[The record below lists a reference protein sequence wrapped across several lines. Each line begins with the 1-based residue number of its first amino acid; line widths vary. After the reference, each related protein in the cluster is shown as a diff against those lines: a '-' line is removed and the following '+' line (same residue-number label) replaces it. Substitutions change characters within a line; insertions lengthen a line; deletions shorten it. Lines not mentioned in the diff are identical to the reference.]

1 MPEAGGPPLG
11 LLGDLRGERLLPL
24 AGRGGI
30 GTRMQEAPGGLSR
43 APRGLHFRWRDR
55 PVSVVTACG
64 DWVSIS
70 LSPPRAVC
78 VEGRLLALSLFG
90 CDQRPRNRL
99 TFGPN
104 ILWRARWS
112 SRRPLL
118 QSRRSGFATAPPTTC
133 SQGTRSPKPRQL
145 FRQGFGYLKS
155 EQQPNG
161 RRYNELARNPP
172 RNPHG
177 FQQVIHI
184 RHHAPERT
192 ANGDFNA
199 EPRRTERADR
209 RRPERAGSGCCSQLQ
224 KRRSP
229 RVLRDSAALR

>member
-1 MPEAGGPPLG
+1 VGVRDAGSPRRAL
-11 LLGDLRGERLLPL
+11 
-24 AGRGGI
+24 
-30 GTRMQEAPGGLSR
+30 TRSPGAS
-43 APRGLHFRWRDR
+43 PRWRDR
-55 PVSVVTACG
+55 PVSVATACG

-118 QSRRSGFATAPPTTC
+118 QSRRSGFTTAPPTTC

-145 FRQGFGYLKS
+145 FRRGFGYLKS
-155 EQQPNG
+155 EPRPKE

-177 FQQVIHI
+177 FQQDLHNSQHHI
-184 RHHAPERT
+184 LP
-192 ANGDFNA
+192 
-199 EPRRTERADR
+199 P
-209 RRPERAGSGCCSQLQ
+209 
-224 KRRSP
+224 RSP
-229 RVLRDSAALR
+229 RTLSRGPPTSGTARDRVL

>member
-1 MPEAGGPPLG
+1 MVEETVRVI
-11 LLGDLRGERLLPL
+11 RGASFQRQRT
-24 AGRGGI
+24 GRGWGP
-30 GTRMQEAPGGLSR
+30 RMQEAPGGLSR

-64 DWVSIS
+64 DWVSIP

-133 SQGTRSPKPRQL
+133 SQGTRRPKPRQL
-145 FRQGFGYLKS
+145 FRRGFGYLKS
-155 EQQPNG
+155 EP
-161 RRYNELARNPP
+161 RPKERHYNELARNPP

-177 FQQVIHI
+177 FQQVVHI
-184 RHHAPERT
+184 RPGVRTNSQRRFHHRVSEGTEGAI
-192 ANGDFNA
+192 
-199 EPRRTERADR
+199 RRS
-209 RRPERAGSGCCSQLQ
+209 PGKAGIGCCSERQNS
-224 KRRSP
+224 R
-229 RVLRDSAALR
+229 